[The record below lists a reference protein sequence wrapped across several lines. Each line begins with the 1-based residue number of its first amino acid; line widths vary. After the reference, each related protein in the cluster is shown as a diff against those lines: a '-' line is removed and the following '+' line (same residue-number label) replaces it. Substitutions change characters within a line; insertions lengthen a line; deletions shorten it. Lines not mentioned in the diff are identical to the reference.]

1 MYNNKKGLKPNTHLG
16 VDLKTMLRKDR
27 QAKTGKDYLGVL
39 RRDVLCE
46 EFLYDEHF
54 TFVELPPMAP
64 VKRNHK
70 VYDGKHISIT
80 RRDDGTLRPNFKP
93 MHAKGRF
100 AIAQY
105 VFEVYIELCEGLGL
119 IEER

>member
-1 MYNNKKGLKPNTHLG
+1 MKKVLNCNTHLG
-16 VDLKTMLRKDR
+16 VDLKTMLRNDR
-27 QAKTGKDYLGVL
+27 MAKTGKNYLGVL

-54 TFVELPPMAP
+54 TFIEQPPKPP
-64 VKRNHK
+64 VKHNPK

-93 MHAKGRF
+93 MHVKG
-100 AIAQY
+100 ALAAAQY
-105 VFEVYIELCEGLGL
+105 VVEVYIELCEGLAGL
-119 IEER
+119 IEEY

>member
-1 MYNNKKGLKPNTHLG
+1 MKKVLNCNTHLG
-16 VDLKTMLRKDR
+16 VDLKTVLRKDR
-27 QAKTGKDYLGVL
+27 RTKTGKNYVGVL

-54 TFVELPPMAP
+54 TFIEMPPKPP
-64 VKRNHK
+64 VKHNPK

-93 MHAKGRF
+93 MHVKGTI
-100 AIAQY
+100 AAAQY
-105 VFEVYIELCEGLGL
+105 VVEVYIELCEGLAGL
-119 IEER
+119 IEEY